1 MEVVKLTKD
10 DLDPLI
16 ELIQSRSNFI
26 GFDESQIHLH
36 QKVSIQNAADL
47 LNVGDAYGSV
57 FGLWSNNQL
66 EGALFTALSFAQPCY
81 FITKAYTRPG
91 ASLSTLSDLF
101 DHTIRYYE
109 KRGFQRFYTLY
120 RKDDIGKYHRL
131 WRTTKV
137 LKNYISY
144 TDLEVPPL
152 TRVKHSD
159 YWDLMFGRALFPVT
173 MSVRGFVYK
182 SDTMFMN
189 EENL

>member
-1 MEVVKLTKD
+1 MEIAKLTKD

-16 ELIQSRSNFI
+16 EIIQSRSNFI
-26 GFDESQIHLH
+26 GFDESQVRLH
-36 QKVSIQNAADL
+36 QKVSIQKAADL
-47 LNVGDAYGSV
+47 FNVGDAYGSV
-57 FGLWSNNQL
+57 FGLWSNNRL

-91 ASLSTLSDLF
+91 ASLSTLSNLY
-101 DHTIRYYE
+101 DHTVRYYE
-109 KRGFQRFYTLY
+109 QRGFQRFYILY
-120 RKDDIGKYHRL
+120 RKDYIGKYRRL
-131 WRTTKV
+131 CRTEV
-137 LKNYISY
+137 LRNYISY

-159 YWDLMFGRALFPVT
+159 YWELLFGRALFPVT